1 MNVNFINKQ
10 KLTGKYINLF
20 ELFFFMEDNKEKIL
34 GFIKEKG
41 PVLPVEVAKHIGS
54 NILMASAYLS
64 ELSSNGRVKIS
75 NVKVGGG
82 SPLYYISG
90 QEAQLQGF
98 ADNLHEKEKRA
109 YDLLLQKRVLKDS
122 EVEPVIRVALRA
134 IKDYAVPL
142 EVNFKGS
149 STIFWRWY
157 LLSNKDAEEMI
168 RSFFKGRD
176 KGTEKK
182 PIEKETQKRIGEP
195 SEKKKVI
202 KKESADKNV
211 FSGLISNYFNKNKIN
226 VLSKEVI
233 RKSEIDFIVQV
244 PSAVGNLE
252 YYCKAKNKKRINE
265 NDLASAFAQG
275 QLRKLHV
282 LFLTN
287 GELTKRAK
295 EILQKDFKGMGFM
308 QL

>member
-1 MNVNFINKQ
+1 
-10 KLTGKYINLF
+10 
-20 ELFFFMEDNKEKIL
+20 MEDNKEKIL

-54 NILMASAYLS
+54 NILMASAHLS
-64 ELSSNGRVKIS
+64 ELSSNGKVKIS
-75 NVKVGGG
+75 NVKVGG
-82 SPLYYISG
+82 SPLYYIPG

-109 YDLLLQKRVLKDS
+109 YDLLLQKKVLKDS

-149 STIFWRWY
+149 STLFWKWY

-168 RSFFKGRD
+168 RSFFRGQD
-176 KGTEKK
+176 KETEKK
-182 PIEKETQKRIGEP
+182 PIEKETQKRIGEAL
-195 SEKKKVI
+195 EKKKVI
-202 KKESADKNV
+202 KKESADKNA
-211 FSGLISNYFNKNKIN
+211 FSDLISNYFNKNKIN

-233 RKSEIDFIVQV
+233 RKSEIDLIVQI

-252 YYCKAKNKKRINE
+252 YYCKAKNKKKIND

-275 QLRKLHV
+275 QLRKLPV

-295 EILQKDFKGMGFM
+295 EMLQKDFKGMGVM
-308 QL
+308 KV